1 MQPVNIPFFGI
12 DRQYNAHREEIL
24 DATDCVLRSGQV
36 MGGNNTAEF
45 ETWLAKRNKCKYA
58 VTVHSGT
65 NALEI
70 LANYYLTYLDRTGAS
85 NNPTVAIPT
94 ITFPATANAFVR
106 AGWNVT
112 LLDSDNYGLCRLR
125 NNPVFDLYVMVGIFG
140 HSVEDLY
147 DDAWVGA
154 HNVIEDGAQ
163 HWLALGCQR
172 YANTAISFDP
182 TKNLGNY
189 GNGGALVTNEIDL
202 YDFARRWRNHG
213 KGSATTSTGSNSRM
227 SEIDCAQMLVK
238 TKYIDAWQKR
248 RGDIARYWMERLNQ
262 AGIRTLI
269 DRKNFDDHCYHKFVI
284 DIDQRNRLMDR
295 LKYRGISTRIHY
307 QTPLHEM
314 NCFANTNKPDLFASA
329 SSLSR
334 RVLSLPIYPELTDL
348 EIEYIA
354 DQVIDCASD

>member
-24 DATDCVLRSGQV
+24 DATDRVLRSGQV

-58 VTVHSGT
+58 ITVHSGT

-85 NNPTVAIPT
+85 NNPTVAIPSF
-94 ITFPATANAFVR
+94 TFPATANAFVR
-106 AGWNVT
+106 AGWNVK
-112 LLDSDNYGLCRLR
+112 LLDSDNYGLCRLG

-147 DDAWVGA
+147 DRAWIGA
-154 HNVIEDGAQ
+154 HNVVEDGAQ

-189 GNGGALVTNEIDL
+189 GNGGALVTNEHDL

-227 SEIDCAQMLVK
+227 SEIDCAQMLIK
-238 TKYIDAWQKR
+238 TKYIDSWQKR
-248 RGDIARYWMERLNQ
+248 RGDIAAYWMERLNE

-284 DIDQRNRLMDR
+284 DIDQRNRLTDR

-314 NCFANTNKPDLFASA
+314 NCFANTDKPDLFASA